1 MNSTDD
7 TFELLL
13 ENLISIPLY
22 LIEKLCPSKSQPSDF
37 IPKYKKYTNDCFYLT
52 FPCRNYQL
60 IRRELVIDFWN
71 NTCFIDHNDEFVFV
85 EAINLESPLSQLT
98 IRFRPRVTNNT
109 VINNF
114 YNSNVNINTQ
124 INNYQIKQVKKIQ
137 QYFQNCNDLENDD
150 KNEYINTLNDMI
162 NKKSPDKD
170 SLNKLWNY
178 IIKSKDI
185 ISTVADVVGII
196 GFFMPFF
203 SK

>member
-1 MNSTDD
+1 MDSTDG
-7 TFELLL
+7 TFELLF

-22 LIEKLCPSKSQPSDF
+22 IIEKLCPSKSKPSDF
-37 IPKYKKYTNDCFYLT
+37 VPKYKKYTNDCFYLT

-109 VINNF
+109 IINNF
-114 YNSNVNINTQ
+114 YNSNVNFNTQ
-124 INNYQIKQVKKIQ
+124 INNYQIEQVEIIQ
-137 QYFQNCNDLENDD
+137 QYILESGDLENTEKD
-150 KNEYINTLNDMI
+150 EYIRTLNDMKNEI
-162 NKKSPDKD
+162 QPNKT
-170 SLNKLWNY
+170 SLDKLWNY
-178 IIKSKDI
+178 IMKSKEI

-196 GFFMPFF
+196 GFILNFF
-203 SK
+203 Q